1 MAPTTTVQRRLDWRG
16 PVVGLGFIILFALLP
31 TMATA
36 LDWERRLFFAV
47 HGICAQ
53 SHNLIS
59 GGVQFPLCARDSG
72 IYLGL
77 MVTLGMMAALGRMR
91 AGRLPPLP
99 IGLTLI
105 GLMAVMGIDG
115 LNSTVAELGFAPAY
129 PPRDD
134 LRLVTGLGFGAALA
148 VGLLLV
154 ANHTFLP
161 PDLLAAEQAPIGS
174 WRDLGIVIGALGLVV
189 AAIAANQA
197 VLVMAAGLV
206 ERDWGDGGDDLCRGA
221 ADQRN
226 CWFGRAGAACT
237 AIGLAGDSWVSGGV
251 AVVGRASALENR
263 FRGIRLAAAA
273 IDSRVDLW

>member
-197 VLVMAAGLV
+197 VLAWPLVLLSVIGVTGVMAFAVVLPISAIAGL
-206 ERDWGDGGDDLCRGA
+206 GGRVRHVRQLALPGI
-221 ADQRN
+221 
-226 CWFGRAGAACT
+226 AGFLVALLLLAVL
-237 AIGLAGDSWVSGGV
+237 ARWKIGLEVSG
-251 AVVGRASALENR
+251 LLPPPLIPE
-263 FRGIRLAAAA
+263 
-273 IDSRVDLW
+273 

>member
-16 PVVGLGFIILFALLP
+16 LFVGLGLIILFALLP
-31 TMATA
+31 TIATA

-77 MVTLGMMAALGRMR
+77 MVTLGVMAALGRMR

-115 LNSTVAELGFAPAY
+115 LNSTVAELGFPPAY

-134 LRLVTGLGFGAALA
+134 LRLVTGLGFGSALA

-174 WRDLGIVIGALGLVV
+174 WRDLVIVIGAVGLVV

-197 VLVMAAGLV
+197 VLAWPLVLLSVIGVTGVMTFAVALPISAFAGLS
-206 ERDWGDGGDDLCRGA
+206 
-221 ADQRN
+221 
-226 CWFGRAGAACT
+226 GRVRHARQLALPGIAGFIVALLLLAVL
-237 AIGLAGDSWVSGGV
+237 ARWKIGLEVSG
-251 AVVGRASALENR
+251 LLPPPLIPE
-263 FRGIRLAAAA
+263 
-273 IDSRVDLW
+273 

>member
-197 VLVMAAGLV
+197 VLAWPLVLLSVIGVTGVMTFAVVLPISAIAGL
-206 ERDWGDGGDDLCRGA
+206 GGRVRHVRQLALPGI
-221 ADQRN
+221 
-226 CWFGRAGAACT
+226 AGFLVALLLLAVL
-237 AIGLAGDSWVSGGV
+237 ARWKIGLEVSG
-251 AVVGRASALENR
+251 LLPPPLIPE
-263 FRGIRLAAAA
+263 
-273 IDSRVDLW
+273 

>member
-1 MAPTTTVQRRLDWRG
+1 MAPTTTVQRRLDWPG
-16 PVVGLGFIILFALLP
+16 PLVGLGLIILFALLP
-31 TMATA
+31 TIATA
-36 LDWERRLFFAV
+36 LDWERRLFFAM

-77 MVTLGMMAALGRMR
+77 MVTLGVMAALGRMR

-115 LNSTVAELGFAPAY
+115 LNSTVAELGFPPAY

-134 LRLVTGLGFGAALA
+134 LRLVTGLGFGSALA

-174 WRDLGIVIGALGLVV
+174 WRDLVIVIGAVGLVV

-197 VLVMAAGLV
+197 VLAWPLVLLSVIGVTGVMTFAVALPISAFAGLS
-206 ERDWGDGGDDLCRGA
+206 
-221 ADQRN
+221 
-226 CWFGRAGAACT
+226 GRVRHARQLALPGIAGFIVALLLLAVL
-237 AIGLAGDSWVSGGV
+237 AHWKIGLEVSG
-251 AVVGRASALENR
+251 LLPPPLIPE
-263 FRGIRLAAAA
+263 
-273 IDSRVDLW
+273 

>member
-1 MAPTTTVQRRLDWRG
+1 MAPTTTVQRRLDWPG
-16 PVVGLGFIILFALLP
+16 LFVGLGLIILFALLP
-31 TMATA
+31 TIATA

-77 MVTLGMMAALGRMR
+77 MVTLGVMAALGRMR

-115 LNSTVAELGFAPAY
+115 LNSTVAELGFPPAY

-134 LRLVTGLGFGAALA
+134 LRLVTGLGFGSALA

-174 WRDLGIVIGALGLVV
+174 WRDLVIVIGAVGLVV

-197 VLVMAAGLV
+197 VLAWPLVLLSVIGVTGVMTFAVALPISAFAGLS
-206 ERDWGDGGDDLCRGA
+206 
-221 ADQRN
+221 
-226 CWFGRAGAACT
+226 GRVRHARQLALPGIAGFIVALLLLAVL
-237 AIGLAGDSWVSGGV
+237 ARWKIGLEVSG
-251 AVVGRASALENR
+251 LLPPPLIPE
-263 FRGIRLAAAA
+263 
-273 IDSRVDLW
+273 

>member
-1 MAPTTTVQRRLDWRG
+1 MASTTTAQRRLDWRG
-16 PVVGLGFIILFALLP
+16 PVVGLGLIILFALLP
-31 TMATA
+31 TIATI

-77 MVTLGMMAALGRMR
+77 MVTLGVMAAFGRMR

-115 LNSTVAELGFAPAY
+115 LNSTVAELGFSPAY

-161 PDLLAAEQAPIGS
+161 PDRLAAEQAPIGS
-174 WRDLGIVIGALGLVV
+174 WRDLGIVIGALGLVM

-197 VLVMAAGLV
+197 VLAWPLVLLSVIGVTGVMTFAVALPISAFAGLSGQV
-206 ERDWGDGGDDLCRGA
+206 RHARQLALPGI
-221 ADQRN
+221 
-226 CWFGRAGAACT
+226 AGFLVALLLLAVL
-237 AIGLAGDSWVSGGV
+237 ARWKIGLEVSG
-251 AVVGRASALENR
+251 LLPPPLIPE
-263 FRGIRLAAAA
+263 
-273 IDSRVDLW
+273 